1 VVAILL
7 VVMLRDHEGVFM
19 NRLAGKV
26 AVVTGGNSGI
36 GLATAKVFRA
46 EGAKVVISGRNQ
58 KTLDEAVK
66 AIGGDVLGVR
76 ADVSKSGDIDKL
88 FTAVAQKWGEIDVLF
103 ANAGIGKFVPVSD
116 ATEGHFDEIFDIN
129 VRGLFFTV
137 QKALP
142 HLNDGS
148 AIVLNASVVDEL
160 GMPGT
165 SVYSASKAAVRSFAR
180 TLTAELAGRGIRIN
194 VVSPGPV
201 PTTFLE
207 RTGVSQEAIDETLRS
222 LVSQVPMKRTGRPE
236 EVADAVLFLSGPESS
251 YITGVDLNVDGGM
264 GQV

>member
-1 VVAILL
+1 
-7 VVMLRDHEGVFM
+7 MK
-19 NRLAGKV
+19 RLAGKV

-36 GLATAKVFRA
+36 GLATAKLFRA
-46 EGAKVVISGRNQ
+46 EGAKVAISGRNQ
-58 KTLDEAVK
+58 RTLDEAEKV
-66 AIGGDVLGVR
+66 IGGDVLGVR
-76 ADVSKSGDIDKL
+76 ADVSKLDDIQRL
-88 FTAVAQKWGEIDVLF
+88 FTTVAEQWGKIDILF
-103 ANAGIGKFVPVSD
+103 ANAGVGKFVPVAD
-116 ATEGHFDEIFDIN
+116 ATEGHFDEIFGIN

-160 GMPGT
+160 GMPGA

-180 TLTAELAGRGIRIN
+180 TLTAELANRSIRIN

-201 PTTFLE
+201 PTAILE
-207 RTGVSQEAIDETLRS
+207 RNGMSQGAIDETLRG
-222 LVSQVPMKRTGRPE
+222 LVSQVPMKRAGKPE

>member
-1 VVAILL
+1 
-7 VVMLRDHEGVFM
+7 MK
-19 NRLAGKV
+19 RLAGKV

-36 GLATAKVFRA
+36 GLATAKLFRT

-58 KTLDEAVK
+58 KTLDEAVR

-76 ADVSKSGDIDKL
+76 ADVSKPDDIQRL
-88 FTAVAQKWGEIDVLF
+88 FTAVAEKWGKIDILF
-103 ANAGIGKFVPVSD
+103 ANAGVGKFLPVAD
-116 ATEGHFDEIFDIN
+116 ATEDHFDEIFDVN

-142 HLNDGS
+142 HLNNES

-165 SVYSASKAAVRSFAR
+165 SVYSASKAAVRSLAR
-180 TLTAELAGRGIRIN
+180 TLTAELANRGIRIN

-201 PTTFLE
+201 PTAILE
-207 RTGVSQEAIDETLRS
+207 RNRMSQDAIDETLRF
-222 LVSQVPMKRTGRPE
+222 LVSQVPMKRVGKPE
-236 EVADAVLFLSGPESS
+236 EVAAAVLFLSGPESS
-251 YITGVDLNVDGGM
+251 YITGVELNVDGGM

>member
-1 VVAILL
+1 
-7 VVMLRDHEGVFM
+7 MK
-19 NRLAGKV
+19 RLTGKV

-36 GLATAKVFRA
+36 GLATAKLFRT
-46 EGAKVVISGRNQ
+46 EGAKVVISGRNH

-66 AIGGDVLGVR
+66 AIGGDVIGVL
-76 ADVSKSGDIDKL
+76 ADVSKPDDINKL
-88 FTAVAQKWGEIDVLF
+88 FTTVAEKWGKVDILF
-103 ANAGIGKFVPVSD
+103 ANAGIGKFLPVSD
-116 ATEGHFDEIFDIN
+116 ATEAHFDEIFDIN

-142 HLNDGS
+142 HLNDGA

-160 GMPGT
+160 GMPGA

-180 TLTAELAGRGIRIN
+180 TLTAELADRGIRIN

-201 PTTFLE
+201 PTPIFE
-207 RTGVSQEAIDETLRS
+207 RTGMSQEAIDETLRGI
-222 LVSQVPMKRTGRPE
+222 VSQVPMKRPGKPE
-236 EVADAVLFLSGPESS
+236 EIADAVLFLSGPESS

>member
-1 VVAILL
+1 
-7 VVMLRDHEGVFM
+7 M

-36 GLATAKVFRA
+36 GLATAKVFRT

-76 ADVSKSGDIDKL
+76 ADVSKPGDIDKL
-88 FTAVAQKWGEIDVLF
+88 FTAVAEKWGKVDILF

-116 ATEGHFDEIFDIN
+116 ATEAHFDEIFDIN

-148 AIVLNASVVDEL
+148 AIVLNASVVYEL
-160 GMPGT
+160 GMPGA

-201 PTTFLE
+201 PAGILE
-207 RTGVSQEAIDETLRS
+207 RNGLSQEAIDETLRR
-222 LVSQVPMKRTGRPE
+222 LVSRVPMKRAGRPE

-251 YITGVDLNVDGGM
+251 YVTGVDLNVDGGM